1 MGKVMKRAVVLTL
14 CFCLVIITKANS
26 NDKIRGY
33 IIEKDLIGL
42 VLYYNYNPDS
52 KNEIEDAID
61 GYLNWDDYTYE
72 QVKTA
77 YECCQINDSN
87 LKKELG
93 RVIVDKEC
101 ELYQFFSTITPEQL
115 VSFSQDFPQRKDII
129 DNFLTKILYK
139 GLEQHTYAELM
150 SLESGLTG
158 LKPSGLN
165 EMLKS
170 RENEKTSFIREK
182 VEDYSKYEMYF
193 KNRLLFVLRYRSW
206 QYFIVRYKNVAKIY
220 SQIGI
225 VPGDP
230 DQMASQ
236 YQSIVQTCF
245 TKEDFKK
252 QLKKD
257 IDAYNNAIN
266 SARREYANMA
276 GIKDYT
282 KSDITIPNIGSFSI
296 KPNLSIASK
305 ISKARNN
312 YESSRG
318 AAKTVAGIASFFVGS
333 TISSIGRGLYDLKA
347 VSDLAEQE
355 MLIRR
360 EYMRNV
366 YNQLHKVF
374 ESYYRTIDKEISS
387 QIQTNNLKFKNYVK
401 SQK

>member
-1 MGKVMKRAVVLTL
+1 MGMVMKRVVILAL

-33 IIEKDLIGL
+33 IIEKDLLGL

-61 GYLNWDDYTYE
+61 GYLNWDEYTYE

-77 YECCQINDSN
+77 HESCQINDSF
-87 LKKELG
+87 LKKELE
-93 RVIVDKEC
+93 RVIIDKEC

-115 VSFSQDFPQRKDII
+115 FVWSELYPNRKDLIE
-129 DNFLTKILYK
+129 NFLTNILYK
-139 GLEQHTYAELM
+139 ELDKHTYAELM

-158 LKPSGLN
+158 LEVPELKKADYAKF
-165 EMLKS
+165 EMS
-170 RENEKTSFIREK
+170 
-182 VEDYSKYEMYF
+182 Y

-236 YQSIVQTCF
+236 YNNIVQTCF

-257 IDAYNNAIN
+257 IDAYNKAIN
-266 SARREYANMA
+266 SARSEYSALA

-282 KSDITIPNIGSFSI
+282 KSDITIPNIGSFLI
-296 KPNLSIASK
+296 KPNLSIARK

-312 YESSRG
+312 FGSSRETAG
-318 AAKTVAGIASFFVGS
+318 TIAGIASLFVGS
-333 TISSIGRGLYDLKA
+333 TISSIGKGLYDLNA

-360 EYMRNV
+360 EYMRDA

-387 QIQTNNLKFKNYVK
+387 QIQTNNQKFKNYVK